1 MMSYLFDDPTFD
13 GHFERMNAH
22 CNQKMLCITFLS
34 VFDFFYHHYMLS
46 ITENDTFIAM

>member
-13 GHFERMNAH
+13 GYFEIMNAH
-22 CNQKMLCITFLS
+22 CNQKMLCITF
-34 VFDFFYHHYMLS
+34 FNEFWIFYHHYMLI